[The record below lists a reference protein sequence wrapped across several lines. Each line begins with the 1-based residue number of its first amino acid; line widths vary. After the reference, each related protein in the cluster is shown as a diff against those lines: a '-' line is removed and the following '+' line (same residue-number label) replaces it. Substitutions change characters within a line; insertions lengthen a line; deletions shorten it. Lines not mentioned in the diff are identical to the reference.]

1 MPMLTVSDGHRLWY
15 EEHGTG
21 DRPVVV
27 LHGGPGG
34 GLQRSVLRFFNLR
47 RWRVILYDQRGCG
60 RSTPRL
66 SVSAN
71 TTADLVADLERL
83 RAAVCIGVA
92 GPWTVF
98 GGSWGS
104 TLALA
109 YTAAHP
115 TAVAALVLRGV
126 CLMEPWEQSWLYEEG
141 GASRLYPEAWD
152 AFVAGSGSFSSGSSK
167 NRRLTAAYHRRL
179 SARRTRKAAAL
190 SWWRWEET
198 LSTLLPARKTKR
210 TSTRAAEEIAV
221 LENHYF
227 RHNAWIKPGEL
238 IAAARRIPA
247 SIPVLIVQG
256 RYDLVCPA
264 ASAIALAAA
273 VPHAQLTITH
283 AGHAASEPA
292 TAKALREVTDKLLS
306 SE

>member
-1 MPMLTVSDGHRLWY
+1 MPMLSVTNGHRLWY
-15 EEHGTG
+15 EQHGTG

-34 GLQRSVLRFFNLR
+34 GLQRSVLRLFNLR

-83 RAAVCIGVA
+83 RATVGVA

-109 YTAAHP
+109 YTAAYP

-152 AFVAGSGSFSSGSSK
+152 AFVAGSGSGSSSGSSK

-179 SARRTRKAAAL
+179 AARRTRKAAAL

-198 LSTLLPARKTKR
+198 LSTLRPARKMKR
-210 TSTRAAEEIAV
+210 RNTRAAEEIAV

-292 TAKALREVTDKLLS
+292 TAKALREATDKLLS